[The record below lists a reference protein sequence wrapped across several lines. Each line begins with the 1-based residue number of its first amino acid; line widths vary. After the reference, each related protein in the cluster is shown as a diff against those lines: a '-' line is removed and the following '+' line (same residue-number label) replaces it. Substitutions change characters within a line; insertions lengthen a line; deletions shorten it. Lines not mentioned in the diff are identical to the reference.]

1 VFSLSIEFAQ
11 LFNNRVS
18 DVDDLL
24 MNTLGT
30 LIGFLVFVSLKKRS
44 PGISAFSIGRANHLK
59 DEPFFCFLFVW
70 ISVLVFKPVLSGY
83 LIGIVFPFIT
93 GSPG

>member
-1 VFSLSIEFAQ
+1 
-11 LFNNRVS
+11 
-18 DVDDLL
+18 
-24 MNTLGT
+24 
-30 LIGFLVFVSLKKRS
+30 
-44 PGISAFSIGRANHLK
+44 
-59 DEPFFCFLFVW
+59 LFVW